1 MFELGYEE
9 HQPTRD
15 EIDALTG
22 TTALIF
28 GTNWCGYCR
37 AAHSLFEGVLADRPD
52 VNVIKVED
60 GKGRALGRSFTVKL
74 WPTMIVLRDGV
85 EVAREVRPRT
95 KEQLVNALAAAA

>member
-9 HQPTRD
+9 HQLTRD

-22 TTALIF
+22 TSVVIF

-37 AAHSLFEGVLADRPD
+37 AAHSLFEEVLADHPEAQ
-52 VNVIKVED
+52 VIRVED
-60 GKGRALGRSFTVKL
+60 GKGRALGRSFQVKL
-74 WPTMIVLRDGV
+74 WPTMIVLKDGV

-95 KEQLVNALAAAA
+95 QEQLTNALAAAS